1 MFINKL
7 KKKINSFITSIALLI
22 LNQLKTN
29 ITKNRKSYKK
39 NPK

>member
-7 KKKINSFITSIALLI
+7 KNKIISFITSIALLI

-29 ITKNRKSYKK
+29 ITKNRKS
-39 NPK
+39 

>member
-7 KKKINSFITSIALLI
+7 KKKIISFITSIALLI

-29 ITKNRKSYKK
+29 ITKNRKS
-39 NPK
+39 

>member
-7 KKKINSFITSIALLI
+7 KKKIISFITSIALLI

-29 ITKNRKSYKK
+29 ITKNRKSKIG
-39 NPK
+39 

>member
-7 KKKINSFITSIALLI
+7 KKKIISFIISIALLI

-29 ITKNRKSYKK
+29 ITKNRKS
-39 NPK
+39 